1 MSDQIG
7 YKCPACG
14 GALAFDTA
22 SQKLKCPY
30 CDSSYDTSQF
40 QTMQE
45 PPGVPKNPAGA
56 QNRAQG

>member
-45 PPGVPKNPAGA
+45 PPLCRFSP
-56 QNRAQG
+56 